1 MRSLFTRQNLTSGAG
16 VPPAG
21 GRDARPTDW
30 HSFIQGWRGAKIGL
44 GLAAALCLGVPASA
58 QQNPNRPFSGFGG
71 FVERD
76 GAAIFQNVCA
86 GCHMPDA
93 KGAAGAGRY
102 PALAGDEKL
111 ATAGYPISL
120 VLHGHKA
127 MPPFADFLDDAQV
140 AAIVTY
146 IRTHFGND
154 FKDEVTEAEVKAA
167 R

>member
-1 MRSLFTRQNLTSGAG
+1 MRSLLT
-16 VPPAG
+16 
-21 GRDARPTDW
+21 
-30 HSFIQGWRGAKIGL
+30 KIVL
-44 GLAAALCLGVPASA
+44 GLAAALCLGGVPASG
-58 QQNPNRPFSGFGG
+58 QQSPNRPFSGFGG

-93 KGAAGAGRY
+93 KGAAGAGAY
-102 PALAGDEKL
+102 PALAGNEKL
-111 ATAGYPISL
+111 AAAGYPISL

-140 AAIVTY
+140 VSVVTY
-146 IRTHFGND
+146 VRTHFGND
-154 FKDEVTEAEVKAA
+154 FKDEVTEAAVKAA